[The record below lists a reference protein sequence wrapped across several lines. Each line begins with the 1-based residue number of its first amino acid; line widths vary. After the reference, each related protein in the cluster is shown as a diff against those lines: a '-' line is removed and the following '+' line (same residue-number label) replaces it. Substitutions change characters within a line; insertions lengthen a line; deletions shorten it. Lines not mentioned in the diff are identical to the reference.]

1 MIKNRRKRGAMALAF
16 LFLFLTAAP
25 KVVHGAVA
33 VETDRECS
41 VSIELDGTYEE
52 LLGLGVPV
60 DFYRVAEVKVDGI
73 YQALPEYQALDASLS
88 GVNDSTTAEAWLEMA
103 AQAAEI
109 TETSDVN
116 TEKSITLEAG
126 KGAAEGLPTGMYLV
140 LAQTVESPE
149 YSYSFT
155 PYLLSLPGND
165 YYSTGDDTWNYDITV
180 GLKPQQD
187 NRLGRLVIE
196 KTLTAYNATLGGA
209 SFIFQV
215 EATRAGEKVYSNV
228 VSLVFDGPGTRSIE
242 IEGLPAGAEVTV
254 REIYTGA
261 SYEAVTDPVRTT
273 QIIADSMAG
282 APASVSFE
290 NTYDEHLRGGTSV
303 VNRFTYNEDGTYDW
317 EQQ

>member
-1 MIKNRRKRGAMALAF
+1 MAKNKKRKGALALAF
-16 LFLFLTAAP
+16 LFLCMAAAP
-25 KVVHGAVA
+25 GVVYGAVA
-33 VETDRECS
+33 VETDRACS

-52 LLGLGVPV
+52 LSGLGVPV
-60 DFYRVAEVKVDGI
+60 ELYRVAEVNVDGT
-73 YQALPEYQALDASLS
+73 YQALPEYQALDTSLS
-88 GVNDSTTAEAWLEMA
+88 GINDSTTAETWLEMA
-103 AQAAEI
+103 VQAAEI
-109 TETSDVN
+109 TDASDVN
-116 TEKSITLEAG
+116 ETALITLEAG
-126 KGAAEGLPTGMYLV
+126 KGIAEGLKTGMYLV
-140 LAQTVESPE
+140 MAQTVESPE

-165 YYSTGDDTWNYDITV
+165 YYNTSDDTWNYDITV

-196 KTLTAYNATLGGA
+196 KTLTSYNATLGGA

-273 QIIADSMAG
+273 QIIADGMAG

>member
-1 MIKNRRKRGAMALAF
+1 MAKNKRKKGALALAF
-16 LFLFLTAAP
+16 LFLCLMVTPGVAY
-25 KVVHGAVA
+25 GAVA
-33 VETDRECS
+33 VETDRICS
-41 VSIELDGTYEE
+41 VTVELDGTYEE
-52 LLGLGVPV
+52 LLSLAVPV
-60 DFYRVAEVKVDGI
+60 EFYQVAEIKADGT
-73 YQALPEYQALDASLS
+73 YEALPEYQALDVSLATI
-88 GVNDSTTAEAWLEMA
+88 NDTTTAKTWLEMA

-109 TETSDVN
+109 IESSDLETTEA
-116 TEKSITLEAG
+116 ITLEAG
-126 KGAAEGLPTGMYLV
+126 SGIAEGLTTGMYLV
-140 LAQTVESPE
+140 MAQTVESPE

-165 YYSTGDDTWNYDITV
+165 YYNTGEDTWNYDLTV

-196 KTLTAYNATLGGA
+196 KTLTSYNATLGGA

-215 EATRAGEKVYSNV
+215 EAMHAGEKVYSNV
-228 VSLVFDGPGTRSIE
+228 VSLVFDGPGTKSLE

-261 SYEAVTDPVRTT
+261 SYQAVTDTLRTT
-273 QIIADSMAG
+273 RITADGMTG
-282 APASVSFE
+282 APATVSFE

-303 VNRFTYNEDGTYDW
+303 VNRFIYNEDGTYDW